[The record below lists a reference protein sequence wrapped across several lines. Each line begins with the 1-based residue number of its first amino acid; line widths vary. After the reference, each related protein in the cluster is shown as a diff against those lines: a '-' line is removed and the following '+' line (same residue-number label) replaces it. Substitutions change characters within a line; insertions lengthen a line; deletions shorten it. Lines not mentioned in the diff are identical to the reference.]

1 MKCVKHVDKQGV
13 IMQIELNSEAV
24 DALMRS
30 ILIQDYKGIVEDT
43 KRLQKIQDKQSYQL
57 QDIEHNLRYID
68 AMETLMEYY
77 IGFNWKEQLK

>member
-1 MKCVKHVDKQGV
+1 ML
-13 IMQIELNSEAV
+13 IELNSEAV
-24 DALMRS
+24 DGLMQS
-30 ILIQDYKGIVEDT
+30 ILVQDYKGIVEDT
-43 KRLQKIQDKQSYQL
+43 NRLKMIENKQSYQL

>member
-1 MKCVKHVDKQGV
+1 ML
-13 IMQIELNSEAV
+13 IELNSEAV
-24 DALMRS
+24 DGLMRS
-30 ILIQDYKGIVEDT
+30 ILIQDYKGIVDDT
-43 KRLQKIQDKQSYQL
+43 KRLQKLRDKQSYQL